1 MAQQITRE
9 QYLATKPKWIMGKKD
24 CHFCEINE
32 DINNILHRTQYWTIM
47 ENFAPYSWNHQHI
60 MAMPKSHKAYAYEF
74 SLEEFQDLQKVH
86 KFVKEFYGNESYFS
100 MTRET
105 LSNRSVEHYHMHFLP
120 GKLSD
125 TPIIN
130 MLKDQGFPVD

>member
-32 DINNILHRTQYWTIM
+32 DINKILHRTQYWTIM

-74 SLEEFQDLQKVH
+74 SLEEFQDLQNVH

>member
-74 SLEEFQDLQKVH
+74 SLEEFQDLQNVH

>member
-1 MAQQITRE
+1 MAKQITRE
-9 QYLATKPKWIMGKKD
+9 EYLASKPKWIMWKNN
-24 CHFCEINE
+24 CHFCNINE
-32 DINNILHRTQYWTIM
+32 DINNVLHRTQFWTIM
-47 ENFAPYSWNHQHI
+47 ENFAPYSGDNQHI
-60 MAMPKSHKAYAYEF
+60 MAMPKAHKVYAHEF
-74 SLEEFQDLQKVH
+74 SIEEFRDLQNVH
-86 KFVKEFYGNESYFS
+86 KFVKEFYWEKSYFS

-125 TPIIN
+125 TPIID

>member
-1 MAQQITRE
+1 
-9 QYLATKPKWIMGKKD
+9 
-24 CHFCEINE
+24 
-32 DINNILHRTQYWTIM
+32 M

-74 SLEEFQDLQKVH
+74 SLEEFQDLQNVH

-130 MLKDQGFPVD
+130 MLKDQGFPVDL